1 MRGNIFNMFRK
12 SVSANID
19 QTLTKLPWYFYTF
32 SVYLLHYISLF
43 YIYIF
48 THSNSLNRQIRT
60 KTIFNYFE
68 NIKSTTYPFL
78 LEPNDI
84 VPESILFWVQSFFL
98 HLVNFQRNAT
108 ISMSFLC
115 YLIFPFFD

>member
-1 MRGNIFNMFRK
+1 MVFLYILGLSF
-12 SVSANID
+12 A
-19 QTLTKLPWYFYTF
+19 
-32 SVYLLHYISLF
+32 LHISHLHLHC
-43 YIYIF
+43 

-60 KTIFNYFE
+60 KTIFNYLE

-84 VPESILFWVQSFFL
+84 VPESILFWVQLFFL